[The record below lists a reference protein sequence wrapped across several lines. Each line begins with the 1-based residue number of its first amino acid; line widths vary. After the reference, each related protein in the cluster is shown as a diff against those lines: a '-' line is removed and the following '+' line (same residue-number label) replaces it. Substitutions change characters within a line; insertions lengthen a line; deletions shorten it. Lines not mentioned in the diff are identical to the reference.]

1 MYEITYI
8 RGEAF
13 VVHMPDRDLIFKRS
27 DKLYAANI
35 QEEAERMVQATVQEN
50 ELVHTKEEVKGQS

>member
-1 MYEITYI
+1 M
-8 RGEAF
+8 
-13 VVHMPDRDLIFKRS
+13 HMPDRDLIFKRS

-35 QEEAERMVQATVQEN
+35 QEEAESMVQATVQEN